1 METEAILHKTDMLER
16 AIYAE
21 ICRHDGIK
29 ARQIEKAVPAD
40 RHRINHYLY
49 CAPFLKELC
58 LRLLSVLRVLRMQ
71 QMTLL
76 RLISLNC

>member
-16 AIYAE
+16 AIYSE

-40 RHRINHYLY
+40 RHRINQYLY

-58 LRLLSVLRVLRMQ
+58 
-71 QMTLL
+71 
-76 RLISLNC
+76 